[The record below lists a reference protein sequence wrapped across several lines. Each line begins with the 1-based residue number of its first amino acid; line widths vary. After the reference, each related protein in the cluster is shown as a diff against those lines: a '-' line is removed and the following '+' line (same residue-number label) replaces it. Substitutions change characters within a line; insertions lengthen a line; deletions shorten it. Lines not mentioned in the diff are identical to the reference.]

1 MEELCHANTTHGAQP
16 DRCHGRDRLR
26 WTAVSNVS
34 WVHVTS
40 GASGIGNGTVTYS
53 VAQYTGR
60 PRNRTGTMT
69 IAGKKFT
76 VKQSR

>member
-1 MEELCHANTTHGAQP
+1 MRTRPTVRSLIAATAGTGCA
-16 DRCHGRDRLR
+16 